1 MKKNI
6 HDALVDYA
14 SRVKKSILIDELIK
28 AYNGNEEKL
37 LSTLKA
43 SVENS
48 FDYRYN
54 KLLKQE
60 KALREDIEDFEL
72 HYCLIHDISQER
84 FLDAIT
90 PEKAEEYNAMLDE
103 LKYVVRQENKLREES
118 ARVFVR

>member
-1 MKKNI
+1 MKKSI
-6 HDALVDYA
+6 HDSLVDYA

-28 AYNGNEEKL
+28 AYDGNEEKL
-37 LSTLKA
+37 LSTLRA

-60 KALREDIEDFEL
+60 KALREDIEDFES
-72 HYCLIHDISQER
+72 HYCLIHDISQEQ
-84 FLDAIT
+84 FLDTIT

-103 LKYVVRQENKLREES
+103 LKYVVRRENKLREES
-118 ARVFVR
+118 ARGVV

>member
-1 MKKNI
+1 MKESI

-28 AYNGNEEKL
+28 AYNGNEEQL
-37 LSTLKA
+37 LSTLRT

-48 FDYRYN
+48 LDYRYN

-72 HYCLIHDISQER
+72 HYCLIHDISQEQ
-84 FLDAIT
+84 FLDALT
-90 PEKAEEYNAMLDE
+90 PEKAEEYNAMLDK
-103 LKYVVRQENKLREES
+103 LKYVVRQEDKLRKE
-118 ARVFVR
+118 FDK